1 MWQQIQVEFHAGR
14 ERRVSEK
21 EVRSTDG
28 QILCRSMPRVCFLFN
43 QTLLFFSSTLRLWCP
58 VGHIHLPSAKSKKTQ
73 LWRETDS
80 ESTKRRRE
88 RGRSEER
95 RGMRQKKGA
104 RCLCFDTKCSALFG
118 DRKWAWSNEET
129 QQSGCSRIEV
139 VDEVFVSCRHPAE
152 KLACLLLESVFLSLP
167 VAPLV
172 HPSDPPPSART
183 GRAVLQ
189 GSLALEEEGK

>member
-1 MWQQIQVEFHAGR
+1 M
-14 ERRVSEK
+14 
-21 EVRSTDG
+21 RSTDG

-43 QTLLFFSSTLRLWCP
+43 QTLPFFSSTLRLWCP

-73 LWRETDS
+73 LWRETDG

-118 DRKWAWSNEET
+118 DRKWARSNEET

-139 VDEVFVSCRHPAE
+139 VDEVFVPCRHPAE
-152 KLACLLLESVFLSLP
+152 KLASLLLESVFLS
-167 VAPLV
+167 ACCPLG
-172 HPSDPPPSART
+172 PSLISSPLSWGWHLRLSPRT